1 MEQIHKLGDIV
12 LLRRNKHIWAD
23 EKGYYIITKLD
34 KMIPIEIQALTKS
47 NTHFEGEII
56 SHKNLNQL
64 IHPIKI
70 KSSDTINKETFL
82 WMKETNSLQ
91 PSTIVHFIG
100 NNRELEFIIIEGKL
114 VSNIE
119 FEFYTKPNEL
129 TKGRIGIAL
138 QQKKTIL
145 VIHDKITESIK
156 KIALCL
162 HLI

>member
-12 LLRRNKHIWAD
+12 LLRRNKHIWAA

-47 NTHFEGEII
+47 STHFEGEII

-70 KSSDTINKETFL
+70 KASNTINKETFR
-82 WMKETNSLQ
+82 WIKETNSLQ

-156 KIALCL
+156 KIALFL